1 MGSRKPKP
9 ALWNT
14 VLMSKNQ
21 LILHVGFHKSGT
33 SALQESLHMQR
44 QELLDNGVSYP
55 AIGYTGRKAHH
66 RIAWALTQKPWG
78 WKTRGGETT
87 PYRHFSRI
95 ISRINRSKVPKIVL
109 STEFFS
115 ELTAEQIQ
123 KFKSAVKKR
132 DVKIVFTIRPLAKI
146 LPSSYQQ
153 YLKYG
158 IKADY
163 ETWLHAILDEPGVAK
178 LTPTFWKRHLHA
190 EVIKRWSEVF
200 DSESVTVIVADETRP
215 EFLYEAV
222 NSYLELP
229 EGLLKAQPTGTNRSL
244 SLQEVSLLLEIN
256 NQFPKDRPWKEY
268 LFFVRQGLVRNLT
281 DHIPVS
287 AESSK
292 LLTPKWAIDKAN
304 EIGNA
309 SVEAIKGIKVE
320 VRGSLDS
327 LKDAKVPEGETS
339 YASTIDIQTMA
350 QAILAFDRTHV
361 MRIPNS
367 WIAEKSVRKLRR
379 IVRRLLGRS
388 TR

>member
-1 MGSRKPKP
+1 MSR
-9 ALWNT
+9 
-14 VLMSKNQ
+14 NQ

-33 SALQESLHMQR
+33 SALQESLHIQR
-44 QELLDNGVSYP
+44 QELLENGISYP

-78 WKTRGGETT
+78 WKTRGGEAT

-95 ISRINRSKVPKIVL
+95 IGRINRSKVQKIVL

-123 KFKSAVKKR
+123 KIKLAVKNR
-132 DVKIVFTIRPLAKI
+132 DVKIFFTIRPLAKI
-146 LPSSYQQ
+146 LASSYQQ

-163 ETWLHAILDEPGVAK
+163 EKWLHAVLDEPGVAK
-178 LTPTFWKRHLHA
+178 LTPTFWKRHQHA
-190 EVIKRWSEVF
+190 EVIQRWSDVF
-200 DSESVTVIVADETRP
+200 GPESVTLIVADETRP
-215 EFLYEAV
+215 DFLYEAV
-222 NSYLELP
+222 NGYLELP
-229 EGLLKAQPTGTNRSL
+229 GGLLKAQPTGTNRSL
-244 SLQEVSLLLEIN
+244 SMEEVSLLLEIN
-256 NQFPKDRPWKEY
+256 NRFPKDRPWKEY
-268 LFFVRQGLVRNLT
+268 LFFVRQGFVRNLT
-281 DHIPVS
+281 DHIPVAANS
-287 AESSK
+287 AK

-309 SVEAIKGIKVE
+309 SIEAIKSMQIE

-327 LKDAKVPEGETS
+327 LKDANVPEGETT
-339 YASTIDIQTMA
+339 YASSIDIQTVA
-350 QAILAFDRTHV
+350 QVILAFDRAQI

-379 IVRRLLGRS
+379 IVSRLLGRS
-388 TR
+388 TK

>member
-1 MGSRKPKP
+1 MSR
-9 ALWNT
+9 
-14 VLMSKNQ
+14 NQ

-33 SALQESLHMQR
+33 SALQESLHIQR
-44 QELLDNGVSYP
+44 QELLEFGISYP

-95 ISRINRSKVPKIVL
+95 ISRINRSKVQKIVL

-123 KFKSAVKKR
+123 KIKLAVKNR
-132 DVKIVFTIRPLAKI
+132 DVKVFFTIRPLAKI
-146 LPSSYQQ
+146 LASSYQQ

-158 IKADY
+158 IKADF
-163 ETWLHAILDEPGVAK
+163 EKWLHAVLDEPGVAK
-178 LTPTFWKRHLHA
+178 LTPTFWKRHQHA
-190 EVIKRWSEVF
+190 EVIQRWSDVF
-200 DSESVTVIVADETRP
+200 GPESVTLIVADETRP
-215 EFLYEAV
+215 DFLYEAA

-244 SLQEVSLLLEIN
+244 SMEEVSLLLEIN
-256 NQFPKDRPWKEY
+256 NRFPKDRPWKEY
-268 LFFVRQGLVRNLT
+268 LFFVRQGFVRNLT
-281 DHIPVS
+281 DHIPV
-287 AESSK
+287 AANSSK
-292 LLTPKWAIDKAN
+292 LLTPKWAVDKAN

-309 SVEAIKGIKVE
+309 SIEAIKSMPIE

-327 LKDAKVPEGETS
+327 LKDANVPEGETT
-339 YASTIDIQTMA
+339 YASSIDIQTVA
-350 QAILAFDRTHV
+350 QAILAFDRKQI

>member
-1 MGSRKPKP
+1 MPR
-9 ALWNT
+9 
-14 VLMSKNQ
+14 NQ

-33 SALQESLHMQR
+33 SALQESLHIQR
-44 QELLDNGVSYP
+44 QELLEFGISYP

-95 ISRINRSKVPKIVL
+95 IGRINRSKVQKIVL

-123 KFKSAVKKR
+123 KIKLAVKNR
-132 DVKIVFTIRPLAKI
+132 EVKIFFTIRPLAKI
-146 LPSSYQQ
+146 LASSYQQ

-163 ETWLHAILDEPGVAK
+163 EKWLHAVLDEPGVAK
-178 LTPTFWKRHLHA
+178 LTPTFWKRHQHA
-190 EVIKRWSEVF
+190 EVIQRWSDVF
-200 DSESVTVIVADETRP
+200 GPESVTLIVADETRP
-215 EFLYEAV
+215 DFLYEAV
-222 NSYLELP
+222 NSYLKLP

-244 SLQEVSLLLEIN
+244 SMEEVSLLLEIN
-256 NQFPKDRPWKEY
+256 NRFPKDRPWKEY

-281 DHIPVS
+281 DHIPVAANS
-287 AESSK
+287 TK

-309 SVEAIKGIKVE
+309 SIEAIKSMQIE

-327 LKDAKVPEGETS
+327 LKDANVPEGETT
-339 YASTIDIQTMA
+339 YASSIDIQTVA
-350 QAILAFDRTHV
+350 QVILAFDRAQI

-379 IVRRLLGRS
+379 IVSRLLGRS
-388 TR
+388 TK

>member
-1 MGSRKPKP
+1 MSR
-9 ALWNT
+9 
-14 VLMSKNQ
+14 NQ

-33 SALQESLHMQR
+33 SALQESLHIQR
-44 QELLDNGVSYP
+44 QELLENGISYP

-95 ISRINRSKVPKIVL
+95 IGRINRSKVKKIIL

-123 KFKSAVKKR
+123 KIKLAVKNR
-132 DVKIVFTIRPLAKI
+132 DVKIFFTIRPLAKI
-146 LPSSYQQ
+146 LASSYQQ

-163 ETWLHAILDEPGVAK
+163 EKWLHAVLDEPGVAK
-178 LTPTFWKRHLHA
+178 LTPTFWKRHQHA
-190 EVIKRWSEVF
+190 EVIQRWSDVF
-200 DSESVTVIVADETRP
+200 GPESVTLIVADETRP
-215 EFLYEAV
+215 DFLYEAV

-244 SLQEVSLLLEIN
+244 SMEEVSLLLEIN
-256 NQFPKDRPWKEY
+256 NRFPKDRPWKEY

-281 DHIPVS
+281 DHIPVAANS
-287 AESSK
+287 TK

-309 SVEAIKGIKVE
+309 SIEAIKSMQIE

-327 LKDAKVPEGETS
+327 LKDANVPEGETT
-339 YASTIDIQTMA
+339 YASSIDIQTVA
-350 QAILAFDRTHV
+350 QVILAFDRAQI

-379 IVRRLLGRS
+379 IVSRLLGRS
-388 TR
+388 TK

>member
-1 MGSRKPKP
+1 MSRK
-9 ALWNT
+9 
-14 VLMSKNQ
+14 Q

-33 SALQESLHMQR
+33 SSLQESLHVQR
-44 QELLDNGVSYP
+44 QELLENGISYP
-55 AIGYTGRKAHH
+55 SIGYTGRKAHH

-95 ISRINRSKVPKIVL
+95 IGRINRSKVQKIVL

-115 ELTAEQIQ
+115 ELTADQIQ
-123 KFKSAVKKR
+123 KIKLAVKNR
-132 DVKIVFTIRPLAKI
+132 DVKILFTIRPLAKI
-146 LPSSYQQ
+146 LASSYQQ

-163 ETWLHAILDEPGVAK
+163 EKWLHAVLDEPGVAK
-178 LTPTFWKRHLHA
+178 LTPTFWKRHQHA
-190 EVIKRWSEVF
+190 EVIQRWSDVF
-200 DSESVTVIVADETRP
+200 GPESVTLIVADETRP
-215 EFLYEAV
+215 DFLYEAV

-229 EGLLKAQPTGTNRSL
+229 EGSLKAQPTGTNRSL
-244 SLQEVSLLLEIN
+244 SMEEVSLLLEIN
-256 NQFPKDRPWKEY
+256 NRFPKDRPWKEY

-281 DHIPVS
+281 DHIPV
-287 AESSK
+287 AANSSK

-309 SVEAIKGIKVE
+309 SIEVIKSMPID

-327 LKDAKVPEGETS
+327 LKDANVPEGETT
-339 YASTIDIQTMA
+339 YASSIDIQTVA
-350 QAILAFDRTHV
+350 QAILAFDRAQI

-367 WIAEKSVRKLRR
+367 WIAEKSIRKLRR
-379 IVRRLLGRS
+379 IVRRLLGRI